1 MSNSQR
7 PLSGMVVI
15 DSTVQH
21 GELGSRLLADLGATV
36 VKTEPPGGAPSRG
49 SGPFAADGTSLWFAY
64 RNANKSAETVDLAT
78 DAGRERFDGLLASA
92 DIWFDSTCPGEL
104 AGVGFEPLEVLDR
117 HPHLVVT
124 TVTPFGY
131 TGPYRG
137 FEATDLVCNALSG
150 MLYKG
155 GVIEEPPLAMPGSF
169 CSDVASVTAAFA
181 ALTAHRQA
189 RLTGRGQH
197 VDLSLQEAVAQVTDW
212 GMPNGSAMKLLGF
225 EYPRVRAGSG
235 PAYPIFPCADG
246 FVRLIVLS
254 PPAWKEMRDWLGN
267 PEWLDDPAYDSLV
280 GRILVEDVLGLLY
293 RELFGGRTKMDLAHE
308 AQGRG
313 IALTPV
319 LSLREAME
327 SEHSAARDSFPLT
340 AVSPGVRGRA
350 PAGFFTIDGKR
361 CGVRAP
367 SPDLGAVA
375 PPLPARSAP
384 TPPAVGLLRPLEGI
398 RVLDFGIGGVGVEAG
413 RMLADY
419 GADVIKIETRS
430 YPDFI
435 RVLGGTEMSA
445 SFASSNRNKRSF
457 GVNAK
462 TERGRA
468 VLCRLIETA
477 DVLIENG
484 SVGAMDSIG
493 LGYDRLR
500 EINSALVI
508 VSSQLMGGAGPWSSW
523 MGYGPSSRTV
533 AGLTWLWNYPGRDEP
548 TESSS
553 IHPDHVCGRLVA
565 VAALAGLHGREA
577 TGVGCH
583 AEVTQFEAVAAL
595 LGEYFLSED
604 LRPGSV
610 QPAGNTSAEH
620 APWGVYPCAGEERWC
635 AICVR
640 SDEEWRLLVEVLD
653 RPDWALDPQLKSAE
667 GRLTRRGEIDR
678 RIGEWTSE
686 RADTEVMELL
696 QAVGVPAGRLVDS
709 LELSSDPQLS
719 FRGFPQVIEQPGLGE
734 VWLEGP
740 AFHASGM
747 PDPEVRPA
755 PGLGEHTRELCR
767 ELGLSNEEVDG
778 LLADGALEE
787 DVAG

>member
-1 MSNSQR
+1 MKQTHR
-7 PLSGMVVI
+7 PLDGIVAI
-15 DSTVQH
+15 DSTSTN

-36 VKTEPPGGAPSRG
+36 VKVEPPGGAPSRHN
-49 SGPFAADGTSLWFAY
+49 GPFSPDGTSLWFAY
-64 RNANKSAETVDLAT
+64 RNANKSAEAVDVT
-78 DAGRERFDGLLASA
+78 TQAGRARLDALLAAA
-92 DIWFDSTCPGEL
+92 DIWFDSTGPEDVL
-104 AGVGFEPLEVLDR
+104 ASFEPEAVLER
-117 HPHLVVT
+117 HPHLVVV

-131 TGPYRG
+131 SGPYRG
-137 FEATDLVCNALSG
+137 FQATDLVCNALSG

-155 GVIEEPPLAMPGSF
+155 GVVEEPPLTAPGTF
-169 CSDVASVTAAFA
+169 CSDVAGVTAAFA
-181 ALTAHRQA
+181 ALAAHRQA
-189 RLTGRGQH
+189 TLTGQGQH

-254 PPAWKEMRDWLGN
+254 PPAWKEMRAWLGN
-267 PEWLDDPAYDSLV
+267 PEWLDDPSYDSLV

-293 RELFGGRTKMDLAHE
+293 RELFADRTKMELAHE
-308 AQGRG
+308 AQRRG

-327 SEHSAARDSFPLT
+327 SEHAMARGSFPVT
-340 AVSPGVRGRA
+340 DMSATVQGRA
-350 PAGFFTIDGKR
+350 PAGFFAIDGER
-361 CGVRAP
+361 CGIRTTCPDPGAGAP
-367 SPDLGAVA
+367 ALS
-375 PPLPARSAP
+375 ARSAP
-384 TPPAVGLLRPLEGI
+384 APAAHAPKRPLEGI

-419 GADVIKIETRS
+419 GADVIKVETRT

-462 TERGRA
+462 TDDGRA
-468 VLCRLIETA
+468 VLCRLIESA
-477 DVLIENG
+477 DVVIENG

-500 EINSALVI
+500 EMNRALVI
-508 VSSQLMGGAGPWSSW
+508 VSSQLMGSTGPWSSW

-548 TESSS
+548 TESAA

-565 VAALAGLHGREA
+565 VAALAGLHGRQT
-577 TGVGCH
+577 TGSGCH
-583 AEVTQFEAVAAL
+583 AEVTQYEAVTAL
-595 LGEYFLSED
+595 LGEFFLSED

-610 QPAGNTSAEH
+610 QPSGNDSAEH

-640 SDEEWRLLVEVLD
+640 SDEEWQRLVEVLG

-667 GRLTRRGEIDR
+667 GRVARRGEVDSR
-678 RIGEWTSE
+678 LGDWTRE
-686 RADTEVMELL
+686 RADTEVMDLL
-696 QAVGVPAGRLVDS
+696 QAVGIPAGRLVDS

-719 FRGFPQVIEQPGLGE
+719 YRGFPQVIDQPGLGD

-747 PDPEVRPA
+747 PDPELRPA
-755 PGLGEHTRELCR
+755 PALGAHTRELCQ
-767 ELGLSNEEVDG
+767 ELGLSDG
-778 LLADGALEE
+778 EIDDLVAAGALEE
-787 DVAG
+787 DIAG